1 MAKNNTTRLP
11 RVRRF
16 EYLLA
21 YIESLSLGLDVK
33 EIALKLAEKK
43 KDFEIKK
50 LQALARGK
58 TFSKKL
64 EATDSLQIDCR
75 KLATILNYAVLKNN
89 EAKITQE
96 GIDFLTKNSETKKQE
111 FCKRYIETYVLA
123 EKFLC
128 LLVANPKIEYVLP
141 MKRNNEEFREVA
153 KKQSINLD
161 QTNFEILRDMF
172 HFFGLINWFPF
183 IADNARL
190 LNMYPTMCACSVDRK
205 DCSDSP
211 AIDFQGKTYCSN
223 SVNRTEFRNI
233 IWEEYLGLANYVPR
247 RAILYSDLRDRV
259 CYRLHIPDEVFDRH
273 VKAMLNE
280 DPELIIVGSKG
291 SIPFSPS
298 LFAFL
303 KRLPPEIDDKI
314 MVYIKMDRKKND
326 EGLLKI

>member
-96 GIDFLTKNSETKKQE
+96 GVDFLTKNSETKKQE

-123 EKFLC
+123 EKF
-128 LLVANPKIEYVLP
+128 
-141 MKRNNEEFREVA
+141 
-153 KKQSINLD
+153 
-161 QTNFEILRDMF
+161 
-172 HFFGLINWFPF
+172 
-183 IADNARL
+183 
-190 LNMYPTMCACSVDRK
+190 NMYFP
-205 DCSDSP
+205 
-211 AIDFQGKTYCSN
+211 
-223 SVNRTEFRNI
+223 
-233 IWEEYLGLANYVPR
+233 
-247 RAILYSDLRDRV
+247 
-259 CYRLHIPDEVFDRH
+259 
-273 VKAMLNE
+273 
-280 DPELIIVGSKG
+280 
-291 SIPFSPS
+291 
-298 LFAFL
+298 
-303 KRLPPEIDDKI
+303 
-314 MVYIKMDRKKND
+314 
-326 EGLLKI
+326 